1 MKRMASLE
9 PLVVGVG
16 HGDPLADGTPDRL
29 HALAERAR
37 DV

>member
-1 MKRMASLE
+1 MAGLE

-16 HGDPLADGTPDRL
+16 HGAPLTDGTPDRV

-37 DV
+37 HV